1 MLSPT
6 EKNALKNRDALTPKV
21 RANLDYRI
29 AQKIKKNLSELD
41 DINCALCSIPEKN
54 AKRALDD
61 PMVAAI
67 FRLTENM
74 IRILGYVPVEE
85 GPSGTRF
92 VVRPAVVL
100 SRDAHSEE
108 LKIRRE
114 SPTADDEARH
124 LLLDEHIETLQKFA
138 TPEISSLLGI
148 RKDARRIL
156 GGTGVCERA
165 YQEGYNLYRKWQE
178 PK

>member
-1 MLSPT
+1 MLSTT
-6 EKNALKNRDALTPKV
+6 EKKDLKNRDALKPKV

-41 DINCALCSIPEKN
+41 DINRALCSIPEKN

-61 PMVAAI
+61 QMVAAI
-67 FRLTENM
+67 FRLTVNM
-74 IRILGYVPVEE
+74 VRILGYVPVEE
-85 GPSGTRF
+85 GPSGTSV
-92 VVRPAVVL
+92 VVRPAEIL
-100 SRDAHSEE
+100 SSDNRSEE
-108 LKIRRE
+108 IKIRRE
-114 SPTADDEARH
+114 TPTAEDVARH

-138 TPEISSLLGI
+138 TPEFSSLLGI
-148 RKDARRIL
+148 RKDVRRIL